1 MEDSNVSEILI
12 YIFKNSEISRKEV
25 ELGIGNI
32 TVNGLNL
39 TYNIKIFHNIQDVPF
54 KFS

>member
-32 TVNGLNL
+32 TVSGLNL
-39 TYNIKIFHNIQDVPF
+39 AYSIKISYYIQDVPF